1 MGQKVNPIGLR
12 LGVNKT
18 WKSKWYVDPREYA
31 ETLHEDLEL
40 RKVLLSCPEVQGAE
54 ISDVEIVRKPQR
66 VSLTISTSRPGI
78 IIGSKGANVEKL
90 GARLQAITDKKV
102 QIKIKEIK
110 KPDADAQLIAA
121 NIARQLSGRISHRR
135 AMKMAI
141 TKAMQ
146 AGAQGIKIKVSGR
159 LGGKEIAGSEWLR
172 DGRIPLHT
180 LRSDIDYGFAQA
192 ETTFGIIGVKV
203 WVYNGEILEKSKKD
217 DAGLLVKKSP
227 RERLE
232 STETRS

>member
-18 WKSKWYVDPREYA
+18 WKSKWYVDPKDYA
-31 ETLHEDLEL
+31 ATLHEDLKL
-40 RKVLLSCPEVQGAE
+40 REVLMSCPEVQGAE

-90 GARLQAITDKKV
+90 GARLQKLTDKKI

-110 KPDADAQLIAA
+110 KPEADAQLIAL
-121 NIARQLSGRISHRR
+121 NIARQLANRVSHRR
-135 AMKMAI
+135 ALKMAI
-141 TKAMQ
+141 SKAMN

-159 LGGKEIAGSEWLR
+159 LGGKEIAGSEWLKE
-172 DGRIPLHT
+172 GRIPLHT
-180 LRSDIDYGFAQA
+180 LRSDIDYGFARS
-192 ETTFGIIGVKV
+192 ETAFGVIGVKV
-203 WVYNGEILEKSKKD
+203 WVYNGEILDKSKKD
-217 DAGLLVKKSP
+217 DAGLLVRKSV
-227 RERLE
+227 RERAE
-232 STETRS
+232 GVEARS

>member
-31 ETLHEDLEL
+31 DTLHEDLKL
-40 RKVLLSCPEVQGAE
+40 RKVLLNCPEVQGAE
-54 ISDVEIVRKPQR
+54 IADVEIVRKPQR

-78 IIGSKGANVEKL
+78 IIGSKGSNVEKL
-90 GARLQAITDKKV
+90 GARLQALTDKKV

-110 KPDADAQLIAA
+110 KPEADAQLIAA
-121 NIARQLSGRISHRR
+121 NVARQLASRGSHRR
-135 AMKMAI
+135 ALKMAI
-141 TKAMQ
+141 SKAMQ

-159 LGGKEIAGSEWLR
+159 LGGKEIAGSDWSK
-172 DGRIPLHT
+172 DGRVPLHT
-180 LRSDIDYGFAQA
+180 LRSDIDYGFAPA
-192 ETTFGIIGVKV
+192 NTAFGTIGVKV
-203 WVYNGEILEKSKKD
+203 WVYNGEILDKSKKD
-217 DAGLLVKKSP
+217 DAGLLVRKSA

-232 STETRS
+232 SVATRS